1 MGRLDISDGE
11 LFMPVFC
18 ASNVGD
24 DFKSK
29 DIKVNDIIKITA
41 ATYNAMAGKNIP
53 LVMIKGC
60 EVVSQD
66 SDKIGDPA
74 DTKDAPAAG
83 KSEVKQEAKEEVK
96 VKQEAGSMGSPE
108 ANKKMNQMNSPAPSG
123 PTMTSPATT
132 PPKPVAASP
141 LAMSQ
146 GNENIVLITDLNP
159 YMGRWT
165 IKGRVVSKKAP
176 RTIQT
181 KNGAKKVFDLNVM
194 DESCDIKITFWDSL
208 CDKFHDS
215 LEVGKCFTFSKGR
228 LTLASSK
235 YNDTKSQYEMTA
247 GNDMVIELC
256 KDEDAPALRYQF
268 TSIERLEE
276 MVGKVSLCIC
286 IASQTTNTCS
296 VGVATTV
303 TSPRKLCPAMRMS
316 FRAIMYV

>member
-1 MGRLDISDGE
+1 VKTGYQARANLRAPVFFGRLDASDGE
-11 LFMPVFC
+11 FFMPLFC
-18 ASNVGD
+18 ANNVAD

-29 DIKVNDIIKITA
+29 EVKVNDIIKITV
-41 ATYNAMAGKNIP
+41 ATYNVMEGKIVP
-53 LVMIKGC
+53 LVMIKGF
-60 EVVSQD
+60 EIVSQD
-66 SDKIGDPA
+66 SGKIGEPVDA
-74 DTKDAPAAG
+74 KEAPAG
-83 KSEVKQEAKEEVK
+83 KGEVKVKMEVKQEA
-96 VKQEAGSMGSPE
+96 ANMGSPE
-108 ANKKMNQMNSPAPSG
+108 ANKKANQMNSPAPPG

-132 PPKPVAASP
+132 PPKSVAASP

-194 DESCDIKITFWDSL
+194 DESCDIKITFWDTL

-235 YNDTKSQYEMTA
+235 FNDTKSQYEMTA

-256 KDEDAPALRYQF
+256 KDADAPALRYQF

-276 MVGKVSLCIC
+276 MVGKVSAC
-286 IASQTTNTCS
+286 T
-296 VGVATTV
+296 
-303 TSPRKLCPAMRMS
+303 
-316 FRAIMYV
+316 